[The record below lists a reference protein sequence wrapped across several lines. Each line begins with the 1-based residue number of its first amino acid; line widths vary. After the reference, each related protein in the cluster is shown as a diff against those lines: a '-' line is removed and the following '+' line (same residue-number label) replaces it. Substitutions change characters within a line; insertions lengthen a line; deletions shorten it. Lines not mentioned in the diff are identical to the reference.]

1 MPPTW
6 EQIQLAAYERWERRG
21 RAHGADR
28 EDWAAAEMDVAFQL
42 DFRPAAEYPLASD
55 EPVVV
60 GGRPKPG
67 CRFCE
72 RAAPRARF
80 SQPRPIVPDAVG
92 ATRLATAETCDD
104 CYKQFAGS
112 IDADFGRFWRPLASE
127 DGTLDGPAS
136 VPVGAYKS
144 MVRMAIAVMPSRELQ
159 HFADTIEWVGNPDH
173 DFDGSLFSGTA
184 CLAYRTRHAYGVPWV
199 SLSRRIDAEAPLPY
213 AIFALAWGRLVIEV
227 APPLCSKDQDHDGVA
242 LRPPGRSFTTG
253 FGGEMGA
260 AARRVLPLEV
270 VERPRR
276 RGMRLFA

>member
-6 EQIQLAAYERWERRG
+6 EQIQFAAYERWERRG
-21 RAHGADR
+21 REHGADG
-28 EDWAAAEMDVAFQL
+28 EDWAAAETDLAFQL
-42 DFRPAAEYPLASD
+42 NYRPAAEYPLASD

-60 GGRPKPG
+60 GARPRPG

-80 SQPRPIVPDAVG
+80 SAPRPIVPEAVG

-104 CYKQFAGS
+104 CHEQFAAS
-112 IDADFGRFWRPLASE
+112 IDADFGRFWRSLASE
-127 DGTLDGPAS
+127 DDSASPAT
-136 VPVGAYKS
+136 VPVGAYKA

-184 CLAYRTRHAYGVPWV
+184 CLAYRTRHAYGVPWA
-199 SLSRRIDAEAPLPY
+199 SLSRRTDADAPLPY
-213 AIFALAWGRLVIEV
+213 AIFAMGWGRLVIEV
-227 APPLCSKDQDHDGVA
+227 APPLCAKDQDHDGVA

-253 FGGEMGA
+253 FGREMGA
-260 AARRVLPLEV
+260 ATRRVLPLEI